1 MGINSGVNVGV
12 NVEGNAGAKALDKK
26 IDLSLKIK
34 DFELKN
40 PIITASGTYGY
51 TNEFDVFC
59 NVENIGA
66 IATKG
71 ITLEPRLGN
80 EGERIFETY
89 GGMINRIGLE
99 NVGIQKFLDEK
110 LPILKEK
117 NIDFILN
124 VAGNTPEDYIKLA
137 QIAQENDIKAIELN
151 VSCPNVKCGCI
162 EFGVNKQA
170 LYELVAFVRKE
181 YENCLIVK
189 LSPNVT
195 SAEDIATAAQ
205 SAGADAVS
213 AINTVRGM
221 GVKLDFANGKFK
233 KTTVAGGLSGRAVK
247 PVALSF
253 IDRISKVIDIPII
266 GMGGIYSLEDI
277 LEFFA
282 VGAKA
287 VQIGTANFTYPNI
300 AEKLVKDLEQ
310 FMGVNGFK
318 TLDELQNK
326 LKTSC

>member
-1 MGINSGVNVGV
+1 MVN
-12 NVEGNAGAKALDKK
+12 
-26 IDLSLKIK
+26 LSVQIK
-34 DFELKN
+34 NFKMKN

-51 TNEFDVFC
+51 NNEFDVFC
-59 NVENIGA
+59 DVKKLGA
-66 IATKG
+66 VVTKG

-80 EGERIFETY
+80 EGPRIFETHS
-89 GGMINRIGLE
+89 GMINRIGLE
-99 NVGIQKFLDEK
+99 NIGIHAFLKEK
-110 LPILKEK
+110 LPVLKEC

-124 VAGNTPEDYIKLA
+124 VAGNTVEDYIELA
-137 QIAQENDIKAIELN
+137 KIAQENDIKAIELN

-170 LYELVAFVRKE
+170 LYELVSIVRKN

-195 SAEDIATAAQ
+195 SAEEIAEAAQ

-221 GVKLDFANGKFK
+221 GVKLELANGKFRK
-233 KTTVAGGLSGRAVK
+233 STVTGGLSGKAVK

-266 GMGGIYSLEDI
+266 GMGGIYSLEDV
-277 LEFFA
+277 LEFFS

-287 VQIGTANFTYPNI
+287 VQIGTANFTHPDI
-300 AEKLVKDLEQ
+300 AEKLVIDLEN
-310 FMGVNGFK
+310 FMVLNGFN
-318 TLDELQNK
+318 TLEELQTA
-326 LKTSC
+326 LKGDK

>member
-1 MGINSGVNVGV
+1 MVANM
-12 NVEGNAGAKALDKK
+12 L
-26 IDLSLKIK
+26 DLSLKIK
-34 DFELKN
+34 DFKLKN

-51 TNEFDVFC
+51 NNEFDAFC
-59 NVENIGA
+59 DVKKLGA
-66 IATKG
+66 IVTKG
-71 ITLEPRLGN
+71 ITLESRSGN
-80 EGERIFETY
+80 DGQRIFETH

-99 NVGIQKFLDEK
+99 NIGIQSFLEEK
-110 LPILKEK
+110 LPVLKQN

-124 VAGNTPEDYIKLA
+124 VAGSTVEDYIKLA

-170 LYELVAFVRKE
+170 LYELVSIVRKN

-221 GVKLDFANGKFK
+221 GVKLDFINGKFK
-233 KTTVAGGLSGRAVK
+233 KNTVAGGLSGKAIK
-247 PVALSF
+247 PIALSF
-253 IDRISKVIDIPII
+253 VDKISKVIDIPII
-266 GMGGIYSLEDI
+266 AMGGIYTLEDI
-277 LEFFA
+277 FEFFS

-287 VQIGTANFTYPNI
+287 VQIGTANFTHPDI
-300 AEKLVKDLEQ
+300 AEKLVNDLEK
-310 FMGVNGFK
+310 FMVENNFSTIEELQK
-318 TLDELQNK
+318 TLMEA
-326 LKTSC
+326 

>member
-1 MGINSGVNVGV
+1 MV
-12 NVEGNAGAKALDKK
+12 
-26 IDLSLKIK
+26 DLSLKIK
-34 DFELKN
+34 DFEIKN

-51 TNEFDVFC
+51 NNEFDAFC
-59 NVENIGA
+59 DVNKLGA
-66 IATKG
+66 VVTKG
-71 ITLEPRLGN
+71 VTLEPRPGN

-99 NVGIQKFLDEK
+99 NVGIQSFLEEK
-110 LPILKEK
+110 LPILKQC

-124 VAGNTPEDYIKLA
+124 IAGSTVEDYIKLA
-137 QIAQENDIKAIELN
+137 QIAQKNNIKALELN

-170 LYELVAFVRKE
+170 LYELVSIVRKN

-205 SAGADAVS
+205 GAGADAVS

-221 GVKLDFANGKFK
+221 GVKLDFNNGQFK
-233 KTTVAGGLSGRAVK
+233 KTTVAGGLSGKAIK

-253 IDRISKVIDIPII
+253 VDRISKVIDIPII
-266 GMGGIYSLEDI
+266 AMGGIYTLQDVF
-277 LEFFA
+277 EFFS

-287 VQIGTANFTYPNI
+287 VQLGTANFTHPDI
-300 AEKLVKDLEQ
+300 AEKLVNDLEK
-310 FMGVNGFK
+310 FMVENNFSTLSELQK
-318 TLDELQNK
+318 TLMEA
-326 LKTSC
+326 

>member
-1 MGINSGVNVGV
+1 MGV
-12 NVEGNAGAKALDKK
+12 
-26 IDLSLKIK
+26 DLSLKIK

-51 TNEFDVFC
+51 SDEFEVFC
-59 NVENIGA
+59 DVKKIGA
-66 IATKG
+66 VVTKG

-80 EGERIFETY
+80 EGERIFETT

-99 NVGIQKFLDEK
+99 NVGIESFLKDK
-110 LPILKEK
+110 LPIIKK
-117 NIDFILN
+117 CNINYILN
-124 VAGNTPEDYIKLA
+124 IAGNTPEDYIKLA
-137 QIAQENDIKAIELN
+137 KIAQKNNIKALELN

-170 LYELVAFVRKE
+170 LYELVLMVRE
-181 YENCLIVK
+181 HYQNCLIVK

-195 SAEDIATAAQ
+195 SAEEIAEAAQ
-205 SAGADAVS
+205 SAGADAIS
-213 AINTVRGM
+213 AINTVRGL
-221 GVKLDFANGKFK
+221 GVKLNFSNGQIK
-233 KTTVAGGLSGRAVK
+233 KTTVAGGLSGKCIK

-253 IDRISKVIDIPII
+253 IDRINKVVDIPII

-287 VQIGTANFTYPNI
+287 VQIGTANFTHPDI
-300 AEKLVKDLEQ
+300 AEKLVNDLEE
-310 FMGVNGFK
+310 FMDTKGFK
-318 TLDELQNK
+318 TLGELQNK
-326 LKTSC
+326 LITSS

>member
-1 MGINSGVNVGV
+1 MVRG
-12 NVEGNAGAKALDKK
+12 KC

-51 TNEFDVFC
+51 NNEFEVFC
-59 NVENIGA
+59 NVKKLGA

-99 NVGIQKFLDEK
+99 NVGIDAFLKEK
-110 LPILKEK
+110 LPVLQKC
-117 NIDFILN
+117 NINFILN
-124 VAGNTPEDYIKLA
+124 IAGNTVEDYIRLA
-137 QIAQENDIKAIELN
+137 QISQETDAIKAIELN

-162 EFGVNKQA
+162 EFGTNKQA
-170 LYELVAFVRKE
+170 LYELVSIVRKN
-181 YENCLIVK
+181 YEKCLIVK

-195 SAEDIATAAQ
+195 SAEEIAEAAQ

-221 GVKLDFANGKFK
+221 GVKLDFSKGKFK
-233 KTTVAGGLSGRAVK
+233 KTTVSGGLSGKAIK
-247 PVALSF
+247 PIALSF

-266 GMGGIYSLEDI
+266 GMGGIHSLEDI

-287 VQIGTANFTYPNI
+287 VQLGTANFTHPEI
-300 AEKLVKDLEQ
+300 AEKLVNDLEE
-310 FMGVNGFK
+310 FMDVNGFK
-318 TLDELQNK
+318 TLEELQK
-326 LKTSC
+326 ELKG

>member
-1 MGINSGVNVGV
+1 MVDLAIN
-12 NVEGNAGAKALDKK
+12 
-26 IDLSLKIK
+26 IK
-34 DFELKN
+34 DFGLKN

-51 TNEFDVFC
+51 NNEFDAFC
-59 NVENIGA
+59 EVNKLGA
-66 IATKG
+66 MVTKG

-99 NVGIQKFLDEK
+99 NVGIHTFLEEK
-110 LPILKEK
+110 LPVLKK
-117 NIDFILN
+117 CDINFILN
-124 VAGNTPEDYIKLA
+124 IAGNTVDDYIRLA

-170 LYELVAFVRKE
+170 LYELVSVVRKN

-195 SAEDIATAAQ
+195 SAEDIATSVQ

-221 GVKLDFANGKFK
+221 GVKLDFINGGFK
-233 KTTVAGGLSGRAVK
+233 KTTVSGGLSGKAIK

-266 GMGGIYSLEDI
+266 AIGGICTLADV
-277 LEFFA
+277 LEFFS

-287 VQIGTANFTYPNI
+287 VQIGTANFTHPDI
-300 AEKLVKDLEQ
+300 AEKLINDLEK
-310 FMGVNGFK
+310 FMLENNFSTVK
-318 TLDELQNK
+318 ELQKK
-326 LKTSC
+326 LMEA